1 MRKIF
6 TLLLSLVLLP
16 LVAWGQ
22 DEITGNWKDQIS
34 EAVEETD
41 YQVVGNTY
49 NVYTAKGLAWVANQ
63 INEGAI
69 SGKYTISLQQDI
81 DLGEFYWTP
90 IEEFT
95 GSFNGN
101 GYSIKNLSIKN
112 SDDSDI
118 GLIEVAETSGS
129 IANVTLENV
138 SIIIE
143 NQIYS
148 WACNFG
154 SLIGELTEGTV
165 ENCHVSGSIQLTYD
179 SSDASSNNI
188 LYCGGLIGYV
198 NTNVDK
204 ISMCTSDVDITATG
218 KVKFYIGN
226 LIGSVLSGIIVNC
239 ASFGDI
245 HATVESNILYSYIGG
260 LIGSLKDDVQILNC
274 VASGTNTCEVNGG
287 YSKLYVFLGGL
298 FAEVESGSPTVA
310 NCVSSVV
317 LEGPTGISSGT
328 INKHTFGYVST
339 APNTALNLEHCYYK
353 EQEGITAIGGN
364 ITSTEELKSTTSVT
378 DINVELNSWI
388 ASYTGSEDLLEW
400 ENGTLVKPDL
410 AIAGKDYEWDADG
423 EVCTIKTQKGLF
435 WVADQVNGGLNSF
448 EGKTIKLAE
457 GDWDLSEE
465 EWIPIGCNNPKYPF
479 KGTFDGNFQEVTLG
493 KFSSEVE
500 DYQNKGFFGYVE
512 NGTIQNLIVNANFTI
527 AGQDRVA
534 IVVNEMYGGKIDH
547 VTSKGEISSYST
559 GGIAAYAENVTF
571 SNCINEA
578 KLSGSGYSGGICENV
593 KACTFESC
601 YNVGQLTA
609 SETGGICA
617 IRTSNDGTALENCAY
632 LEGTA
637 EYAVAY
643 DRSSVSIDFPA
654 HTEEQFKDG
663 TVTKILGEAFG
674 QRIGEDKYPVWM
686 AAISEGEQEDYK
698 VYSVTFQDKE
708 GNVLDVAYGNKG
720 DEINLPQPE
729 EGKTYTWY
737 DADDEPFT
745 GTSVTLGDEDIILSC
760 EITINTYSVTLTAN
774 PTEGGHFLVNDAEY
788 DASST
793 YNYGTEITI
802 EAVPAD
808 GYIFKGWADGE
819 TEAKRTE
826 TVKSAITLTANF
838 EKESEPEEPETPDT
852 PVTPDYP
859 DYYNIYVEE
868 CEGVTVE
875 TSTNVVREGNSM
887 SFTIEVAEG
896 YTAEDMVVKV
906 KRSLFGYTDIIEP
919 NKEGKYE
926 IRNIYTEI
934 YITVEGVEKETPT
947 GIEEITGVKVYT
959 KDGSLY
965 VQTPKQEQVVIISI
979 SGTVIKNE
987 TQIGL
992 QRYDLPRGIYIVRV
1006 GTQNYKIRN

>member
-22 DEITGNWKDQIS
+22 EITGNWKDQIS

-49 NVYTAKGLAWVANQ
+49 NVYSAVGLAWVANQ
-63 INEGAI
+63 INEGSI

-95 GSFNGN
+95 GSFNGS

-112 SDDSDI
+112 SDDSEI
-118 GLIEVAETSGS
+118 GLIGVADTYGS

-143 NQIYS
+143 NYS
-148 WACNFG
+148 GVCHLG
-154 SLIGELTEGTV
+154 SLIGELQGGTV
-165 ENCHVSGSIQLTYD
+165 ENCHVSGSIQLTA
-179 SSDASSNNI
+179 ASSSNT
-188 LYCGGLIGYV
+188 LHCGGLIGYV
-198 NTNVDK
+198 NNNADK

-218 KVKFYIGN
+218 AVTFYLGD
-226 LIGSVLSGIIVNC
+226 LIGSVLGGIIVNC

-245 HATVESNILYSYIGG
+245 HATVGGTIIYSYIGG
-260 LIGSLKDDVQILNC
+260 LISSLMDDVQILNC
-274 VASGTNTCEVNGG
+274 VASGKNICVVSGG
-287 YSKLYVFLGGL
+287 FSKLYVFLGGL
-298 FAEVESGSPTVA
+298 FAEVGSGSPTVA

-339 APNTALNLEHCYYK
+339 APNTTLNLEHCYYK

-388 ASYTGSEDLLEW
+388 ASYTGNEDLLEW
-400 ENGTLVKPDL
+400 ENGVLVKPDL
-410 AIAGKDYEWDADG
+410 PIAGKDYEWDADS

-435 WVADQVNGGLNSF
+435 WVADQVNGGLNNF

-465 EWIPIGCNNPKYPF
+465 EWIPIGCNAPTEYPF

-500 DYQNKGFFGYVE
+500 DDQNKGFFGYVE

-527 AGQDRVA
+527 ADRYRAA

-547 VTSKGEISSYST
+547 VTSKGKISSYST

-578 KLSGSGYSGGICENV
+578 ELSGSGYSGGICENV

-617 IRTSNDGTALENCAY
+617 IRTSNDGTTLENCAY

-663 TVTKILGEAFG
+663 TVTKILGDAFG

-686 AAISEGEQEDYK
+686 ATISEDEQGNYK
-698 VYSVTFQDKE
+698 VYSVTFQDKD
-708 GNVLDVAYGNKG
+708 GNVLKEVCGNKG
-720 DEINLPQPE
+720 DVIDLPLPE

-737 DADDEPFT
+737 DAEGNPFT
-745 GTSVTLGDEDIILSC
+745 DTSVTLGDKDVTLSC
-760 EITINTYSVTLTAN
+760 EITINTYSVTLTAE
-774 PTEGGHFLVNDAEY
+774 PAEGGHFLVNDAEY
-788 DASST
+788 DASKK

-802 EAVPAD
+802 EAVPEE
-808 GYIFKGWADGE
+808 GYLFKGWADGE
-819 TEAKRTE
+819 TEVKRTE

-838 EKESEPEEPETPDT
+838 EKEPDPEPEEPETPDT

-859 DYYNIYVEE
+859 DYYNIYVDE

-906 KRSLFGYTDIIEP
+906 KRSLFGYTDVIEP
-919 NKEGKYE
+919 NEEGKYE

-947 GIEEITGVKVYT
+947 GIEELQSTKVYAQ
-959 KDGSLY
+959 DGSLY
-965 VQTPKQEQVVIISI
+965 VQTSKQEQVVIISI
-979 SGTVIKNE
+979 SGAVIKNE

-992 QRYDLPRGIYIVRV
+992 KRYDLPRGIYIVRV
-1006 GTQNYKIRN
+1006 GEETYKVRN